1 MFIRIKAELKIL
13 SSMNLSMNIYEL
25 LTSTL
30 QILKKEQIEILELK
44 TRIIKQEF
52 SGGCN
57 CRFVIAKKN
66 LITQK
71 IGQKKLSRIKYRI

>member
-1 MFIRIKAELKIL
+1 
-13 SSMNLSMNIYEL
+13 MNLSMNTYEL

-44 TRIIKQEF
+44 TRITKQEF

-57 CRFVIAKKN
+57 CRFVIAEKKN
-66 LITQK
+66 DNPEDRSEESIQNK
-71 IGQKKLSRIKYRI
+71 IQNIK